1 MEILA
6 ALASLLIFGIFMLVV
21 LFALITISSI
31 SAVII
36 LLFVPVLAV
45 LIMPNT
51 VIAFLSYQ
59 HLLLANGL
67 VPINNFHILLFIW
80 STLIGIILYTEFLTW
95 YLARK
100 TEPGQHPESE
110 ILSMVRAIEESV
122 LSRIRQRPRKKQLSF
137 RPKRQNL

>member
-6 ALASLLIFGIFMLVV
+6 ALASLFVFGIFTLVV
-21 LFALITISSI
+21 LFALIAVSSI

-36 LLFVPVLAV
+36 MLFVPVLAV

-51 VIAFLSYQ
+51 VIAFLSYR
-59 HLLLANGL
+59 HLLLANGM

-100 TEPGQHPESE
+100 TGSGQQTESE
-110 ILSMVRAIEESV
+110 ILDPVRAAADSV
-122 LSRIRQRPRKKQLSF
+122 LSRIKQRP
-137 RPKRQNL
+137 

>member
-1 MEILA
+1 MDILA
-6 ALASLLIFGIFMLVV
+6 ALASLFVFGIFTLVV
-21 LFALITISSI
+21 LFALIAVSSI

-45 LIMPNT
+45 LIMPTT

-59 HLLLANGL
+59 HLLLANGM

-100 TEPGQHPESE
+100 TGPGQQPESE
-110 ILSMVRAIEESV
+110 RLNAVRAAAESV
-122 LSRIRQRPRKKQLSF
+122 LSRIKQRP
-137 RPKRQNL
+137 

>member
-1 MEILA
+1 MDIFA
-6 ALASLLIFGIFMLVV
+6 VLASLFVFGIFTMLV
-21 LFALITISSI
+21 LFALIAVSSI

-36 LLFVPVLAV
+36 MLFVPVLAV
-45 LIMPNT
+45 LVMPKT

-59 HLLLANGL
+59 HLLLANGM

-100 TEPGQHPESE
+100 TGPGQQTESE
-110 ILSMVRAIEESV
+110 ILDTVRAAADSV
-122 LSRIRQRPRKKQLSF
+122 LSRIKQRP
-137 RPKRQNL
+137 

>member
-6 ALASLLIFGIFMLVV
+6 ALASLFVFGIFTLVV
-21 LFALITISSI
+21 LFALIAVSSI

-36 LLFVPVLAV
+36 MLFVPVLAV
-45 LIMPNT
+45 LIIPNT

-59 HLLLANGL
+59 HLLLANGM

-95 YLARK
+95 YR
-100 TEPGQHPESE
+100 G
-110 ILSMVRAIEESV
+110 SMNISASACVN
-122 LSRIRQRPRKKQLSF
+122 SRSLITPCLGDISF
-137 RPKRQNL
+137 R